1 MRISDWMSDV
11 CSSDLES
18 WQTTSIT
25 WRPSTPNDLAMLPIS
40 LANEILVACQT
51 LHEYFTISA
60 TSIDLRITGA
70 GRCWYSDASRSPE
83 ARSEDRRVG
92 KKCVGPC
99 RYRWSPYHK
108 KKKVNPS

>member
-1 MRISDWMSDV
+1 MYESERLG
-11 CSSDLES
+11 LES

-51 LHEYFTISA
+51 LHEYLTISA

-70 GRCWYSDASRSPE
+70 GR
-83 ARSEDRRVG
+83 RSEEQTSELQSLMRISYAVFCL
-92 KKCVGPC
+92 KKQT
-99 RYRWSPYHK
+99 K
-108 KKKVNPS
+108 NKVQLSLRIHSSK